1 MTQVKKQYHT
11 YAFEKL
17 EVWQIARK
25 VRNDLY
31 RISRQFPDEEK
42 YGVISQ
48 IRRSANS
55 ITDNLAEGSGRASV
69 ADRAHFTNI
78 AYTSALEMI
87 NQLITCKDQG
97 YINEKEYILF
107 RKDMDEVMNKLNSY
121 YRYQIKK
128 GASVK
133 DKFE

>member
-1 MTQVKKQYHT
+1 MTQGKKQYHT

-17 EVWQIARK
+17 EVWQLAREI
-25 VRNDLY
+25 RNKIY
-31 RISRQFPDEEK
+31 RITRQFPDEEK

-69 ADRAHFTNI
+69 ADRAHFSNI
-78 AYTSALEMI
+78 AYTSALETI

-97 YINEKEYILF
+97 YIDEKVYVLF

-121 YRYQIKK
+121 YQHQIKK
-128 GASVK
+128 GVSVK
-133 DKFE
+133 DKFK